1 MWLKYPSQFPWL
13 PSASLS
19 ALPRNPKVSV
29 MRPLR
34 TLVVGVALL
43 GLAGSSV
50 AAQEFEEAERE
61 VEELRGE
68 FTDAVSSL
76 EELGA
81 AIDRAER
88 ELIAAQGRL
97 RAANEALAGLEA
109 EIEQAEAAVIAAER
123 RHDEAVAEVA
133 LAEAEVADA
142 LDRVQE
148 ADDRLHRRAIEVFK
162 FGAGHQQQTFV
173 TGVVGSADWH
183 EVAVTTSAIG
193 RIVGNDKELILAAE
207 AAREEALEAE
217 EAAVRARAHA
227 VDLEAEAQAEAAELQ
242 VLVEE
247 QREAVEAVEAE
258 QRRREAILRSFE
270 EDQELMAE
278 LAARLEGEIATARA
292 NAERIRQEEEARRAE
307 EAAAREAAAEAG
319 EDPPDLPSD
328 LSWASK
334 LPGAGQQWAPAIN
347 EAATRHGLDPRL
359 FAALVW
365 SESGFN
371 PNAVSHAGA
380 IGLAQLMPGTAAMLG
395 VDPWNPEQNL
405 DGGSRYLKLRIDQ
418 FGSIELGLAAYNAG
432 ATRVQE
438 AGPGIPNIAETQFY
452 VFIVMQ
458 RYNQLAS

>member
-1 MWLKYPSQFPWL
+1 
-13 PSASLS
+13 
-19 ALPRNPKVSV
+19 

-50 AAQEFEEAERE
+50 AAQELEEAERE
-61 VEELRGE
+61 VEELRDE

-109 EIEQAEAAVIAAER
+109 EIEEAQAAVAAAEAR
-123 RHDEAVAEVA
+123 YKEAVAEV
-133 LAEAEVADA
+133 ETAEVEVAEA
-142 LDRVQE
+142 LDRLQE
-148 ADDRLHRRAIEVFK
+148 ADDRLHRRAIEVYK
-162 FGAGHQQQTFV
+162 YGAGHQQQAFV

-183 EVAVTTSAIG
+183 EVAVTTSAIE

-217 EAAVRARAHA
+217 EAAVQARAHA
-227 VDLEAEAQAEAAELQ
+227 ADLEAEAQAEAAELQ

-292 NAERIRQEEEARRAE
+292 NAERIRQEE
-307 EAAAREAAAEAG
+307 AAAREAAAEAG

-334 LPGAGQQWAPAIN
+334 LPGAGPQWAPAIN
-347 EAATRHGLDPRL
+347 EAALRYGLDPRL

-405 DGGSRYLKLRIDQ
+405 DGGSRYLKMRIDQ

-458 RYNQLAS
+458 RYNELAS

>member
-1 MWLKYPSQFPWL
+1 
-13 PSASLS
+13 
-19 ALPRNPKVSV
+19 

-50 AAQEFEEAERE
+50 AAQELEEAERE
-61 VEELRGE
+61 VEELRDE

-109 EIEQAEAAVIAAER
+109 EIEEAQAAVAAAEAR
-123 RHDEAVAEVA
+123 YKEAVAEV
-133 LAEAEVADA
+133 ETAEVEVAEA
-142 LDRVQE
+142 LDRLQE
-148 ADDRLHRRAIEVFK
+148 ADDRLHRRAIEVYK
-162 FGAGHQQQTFV
+162 YGAGHQQQALV

-183 EVAVTTSAIG
+183 EVAVTTSAIE
-193 RIVGNDKELILAAE
+193 RIVGNDKELVLAAE
-207 AAREEALEAE
+207 AAREEALAAE
-217 EAAVRARAHA
+217 EAAVQARAHA
-227 VDLEAEAQAEAAELQ
+227 ADLEAEAQAEAAELQ

-292 NAERIRQEEEARRAE
+292 NAERIRQEE
-307 EAAAREAAAEAG
+307 AAAREAAAEAG

-334 LPGAGQQWAPAIN
+334 LPGAGPQWAPAIN

-405 DGGSRYLKLRIDQ
+405 DGGSRYLKMRIDQ

>member
-1 MWLKYPSQFPWL
+1 
-13 PSASLS
+13 
-19 ALPRNPKVSV
+19 

-50 AAQEFEEAERE
+50 AAQELEEAERE
-61 VEELRGE
+61 VEELRDE

-109 EIEQAEAAVIAAER
+109 EIEEAQAAVAAAEAR
-123 RHDEAVAEVA
+123 YKEAVAEV
-133 LAEAEVADA
+133 ETAEVEVAEA
-142 LDRVQE
+142 LDRLQE
-148 ADDRLHRRAIEVFK
+148 ADDRLHRRAIEVYK
-162 FGAGHQQQTFV
+162 YGAGHQQQALV

-183 EVAVTTSAIG
+183 EVAVTTSAIE

-217 EAAVRARAHA
+217 EAAVQARAHA
-227 VDLEAEAQAEAAELQ
+227 ADLEAEAQAEAAELQ

-292 NAERIRQEEEARRAE
+292 NAERIRQEE
-307 EAAAREAAAEAG
+307 AAAREAAAEAG

-334 LPGAGQQWAPAIN
+334 LPGAGPQWAPAIN
-347 EAATRHGLDPRL
+347 EAALRYGLDPRL

-405 DGGSRYLKLRIDQ
+405 DGGSRYLKMRIDQ

-458 RYNQLAS
+458 RYNELAS

>member
-1 MWLKYPSQFPWL
+1 
-13 PSASLS
+13 
-19 ALPRNPKVSV
+19 

-50 AAQEFEEAERE
+50 AAQELEEAERE
-61 VEELRGE
+61 VEELRDE

-109 EIEQAEAAVIAAER
+109 EIEEAQAAVAAAEAR
-123 RHDEAVAEVA
+123 YKEAVAEV
-133 LAEAEVADA
+133 ETAEVEVAEA
-142 LDRVQE
+142 LDRLQE
-148 ADDRLHRRAIEVFK
+148 ADDRLHRRAIEVYK
-162 FGAGHQQQTFV
+162 YGAGHQQQAFV

-183 EVAVTTSAIG
+183 EVAVTTSAIE

-217 EAAVRARAHA
+217 EAAVQARAHA
-227 VDLEAEAQAEAAELQ
+227 ADLEAEAQAEAAELQ

-292 NAERIRQEEEARRAE
+292 NAERIRQEE
-307 EAAAREAAAEAG
+307 AAAREAAAEAG

-334 LPGAGQQWAPAIN
+334 LPGAGPQWAPAIN

-405 DGGSRYLKLRIDQ
+405 DGGSRYLKMRIDQ

-458 RYNQLAS
+458 RYNELAS